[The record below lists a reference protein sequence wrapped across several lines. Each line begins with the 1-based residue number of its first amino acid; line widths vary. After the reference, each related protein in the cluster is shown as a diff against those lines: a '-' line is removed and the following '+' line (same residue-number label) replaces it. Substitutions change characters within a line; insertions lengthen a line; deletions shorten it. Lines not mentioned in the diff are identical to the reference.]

1 MSQIH
6 LNNQTVGNVGL
17 YFVCYQLS
25 LRGWNVMPTARNAR
39 GVDILAYNHD
49 ASRMLSIQVKALS
62 KKYPVPLGPS
72 TERLMGDYFVVC
84 CNLGLSQPEC
94 FILRPA
100 EVKARA
106 HRGEKEGRV
115 SFWLQPKAYAVDQY
129 REAWDQLGPAT
140 TAVEQG
146 VAPDDRPRTAARG

>member
-1 MSQIH
+1 MSQIR

-25 LRGWNVMPTARNAR
+25 RRGWNVMPTARNAR
-39 GVDILAYNHD
+39 GVDILAYSDD
-49 ASRMLSIQVKALS
+49 ASRTLSFQVKALS

-84 CNLGLSQPEC
+84 CNLGSQPEC

-100 EVKARA
+100 DVKALA

-115 SFWLQPKAYAVDQY
+115 SFWLQPKVYAVDQY
-129 REAWDQLGPAT
+129 REAWDQLESAP
-140 TAVEQG
+140 TAVDHGGGNDPSASVLSQ
-146 VAPDDRPRTAARG
+146 R